1 MIATCDGLL
10 PREPR
15 LRPCALA
22 QKIRHLK
29 AAKSA
34 RDQELA
40 DALKQLDAERAQVQE
55 LERSLLSQV
64 HTLTIRQYAWSKPVI
79 PSRTLAPWCST

>member
-1 MIATCDGLL
+1 M
-10 PREPR
+10 
-15 LRPCALA
+15 PCLLA
-22 QKIRHLK
+22 QEIRHLK
-29 AAKSA
+29 AAKAA

-64 HTLTIRQYAWSKPVI
+64 RATRARQRAHCPSSLSRQAGLWSHPAAGR
-79 PSRTLAPWCST
+79 SSWT

>member
-1 MIATCDGLL
+1 M
-10 PREPR
+10 
-15 LRPCALA
+15 PCLLA
-22 QKIRHLK
+22 QEIRHLK
-29 AAKSA
+29 AAKTA

-64 HTLTIRQYAWSKPVI
+64 HTFGARQRAQPITVT
-79 PSRTLAPWCST
+79 PCRMLVLCCSRVQLMDSPQSSCLRVF

>member
-1 MIATCDGLL
+1 M
-10 PREPR
+10 PE
-15 LRPCALA
+15 RPCALA
-22 QKIRHLK
+22 QEIRHLK
-29 AAKSA
+29 AAKAA

-64 HTLTIRQYAWSKPVI
+64 
-79 PSRTLAPWCST
+79 RTS